1 MPKLCKYVTNH
12 VLSLFYD
19 KLCYNALLQAT
30 EMCMEF

>member
-1 MPKLCKYVTNH
+1 MPKLFKYVTNH

-19 KLCYNALLQAT
+19 KLCYALLQAT